1 MIGTQVDEELPD
13 VGWFEDTLDDDDEEE
28 DGSNMF
34 VGVVFSAVVMT
45 VEEEEKTGLFT
56 AMEGELFR
64 DNFCAFSAFKRSFNA

>member
-1 MIGTQVDEELPD
+1 MIGTQGDEELPD
-13 VGWFEDTLDDDDEEE
+13 VGWFEDTLDDDDE

-45 VEEEEKTGLFT
+45 VEEEKTGLFT

-64 DNFCAFSAFKRSFNA
+64 DNFCAFSAFKRSFND